1 MIRRPPRSTRTDTRF
16 PYTTLFR
23 SIEAVPPRALA
34 VGLGQLERVVAL
46 ACARA
51 FGVVAVGRL
60 PPVPGVRAVVADPE
74 AQPGAAHR
82 LLPCADDIASRPDAR
97 GVPGVVCAI
106 ERVEIVVMTAQRQ
119 ELFGACSLVEVDQ
132 CHGLQIARND
142 VV

>member
-1 MIRRPPRSTRTDTRF
+1 MPAGGDETRPAIEFLR
-16 PYTTLFR
+16 
-23 SIEAVPPRALA
+23 IEAVPPRALA

-106 ERVEIVVMTAQRQ
+106 ERVEIVVMTAQRH
-119 ELFGACSLVEVDQ
+119 EVLDRKSTRLNSRHY
-132 CHGLQIARND
+132 CASRMPSYA
-142 VV
+142 